1 MPVSFHFV
9 IYIYKKVTDNEIFGP
24 HALCMLLLK
33 CHPWVTQPT
42 NGLLIKSS
50 NCQRSS
56 PWREAWRQHLLWERD
71 RWPYLS
77 VPASTAASGGNWEE
91 GWWGL
96 PCTLCPGEGWLT
108 GCGGGT
114 APAAV
119 PLRLEW
125 LLAKMGA
132 ETKRERQ
139 HETVPWRRP
148 RFKHRGW
155 QQAYFRDLFVFLWVP
170 FRERSSPSW
179 IHTAFASMAEQ
190 VPWLCVF
197 TLPQEFQ
204 LGLLQAH
211 LGL

>member
-1 MPVSFHFV
+1 
-9 IYIYKKVTDNEIFGP
+9 
-24 HALCMLLLK
+24 MLLLK

-190 VPWLCVF
+190 VPWLYVF